1 MSLDAGTRIG
11 RYEIQSLI
19 GVGGM
24 GEVYRALDT
33 ELNRP
38 VALKFLHSDVA
49 TDQDRMSRFIQ
60 EARAASALN
69 HPNILTVFD
78 IGQTEAGAR
87 FFATEFV
94 QGTTLREHINARR
107 LKLGEALDFASQIA
121 GALAAAHAEGIVH
134 RDIKPENVMVRADG
148 YVKVLDFGLAKVTG
162 RQQEGTPAVDME
174 AATRAL
180 VNTNPGAIMG
190 TVGYM
195 SPEQA
200 RGEQVDART
209 DIWSLGCVL
218 YEMLTGHVPF
228 EGRSA
233 SHVIVNILDAEPP
246 PLAHYMPETS
256 EALQEVVTDA
266 LTKDRD
272 VRFQTAKQMLAKLQR
287 LRQRLDAGMSLDHS
301 IVPGFSSITG
311 GTGGLPGATFTA
323 QAAGRT
329 AAPAAPGRTTAGDL
343 PAQDTLTNSGAGVAA
358 AAAGGKRR
366 RNFTFT
372 PLVVFL
378 VGLVALALAVAF
390 GVYHLTRGRS
400 STTNT
405 PFASL
410 QNMKFTKL
418 QAAGQTTNAV
428 VSPDGKYVARTVHE
442 GGKMSVRVRQV
453 ATTTEKELVA
463 PSEANYTG
471 ITFSPDGNFLYY
483 VTVPMSGNYG
493 DLYRV
498 PSLLGGVPQR
508 ITSDVDSP
516 VTFSPDGRQ
525 FAFRRHL
532 PRTNEDTLLV
542 ANEDGGNE
550 RTLIVRKAPVTMP
563 YLAWSPDGQQIAF
576 TVKGTDEN
584 GYYMNIESA
593 GAADGVTRVVSS
605 ARWRSIGTLAWLA
618 DGSGIAF
625 NARDRASLP
634 STPEQIWFVAY
645 PGGEAQKITNDLNA
659 YKSVSLTSDSRTLL
673 ALQSSYTADIWLS
686 SGTGDVA
693 PRQLTNEGSAGT
705 PAWMPDG
712 RIVFQ
717 SGASGNGDIWV
728 MNADGSGQRQLT
740 FDPNNDASP
749 EVSRDGRH
757 IVFISN
763 RSVGW
768 SIWVM
773 NADGSG
779 QRELVRNVE
788 QYAFPHFAP
797 DGRTVY
803 YGSRSEAGDYAF
815 WRVPVEGGAPVKV
828 LDKSIGNARV
838 SPDGKLFFT
847 LHSELVPNAPR
858 QISVLPIEGGEPVRT
873 VAAPPGLDMPRWSP
887 DGQAIDYVVR
897 REGTSGLWRLPLT
910 PGGQPRQLADLK
922 TYFIN
927 WYAWSSDGRQLA
939 VARGNP
945 ITDMILIKDF
955 K

>member
-1 MSLDAGTRIG
+1 MNLEAGTRIG

-19 GVGGM
+19 GAGGM

-38 VALKFLHSDVA
+38 VALKFLHADVA

-78 IGQTEAGAR
+78 IGQTDAGAR

-94 QGTTLREHINARR
+94 QGTTLREHMNARR
-107 LKLGEALDFASQIA
+107 LKLGEVLDFVSQIA
-121 GALAAAHAEGIVH
+121 SALAAAHAEGIVH

-148 YVKVLDFGLAKVTG
+148 YVKVLDFGLAKVTKDAS
-162 RQQEGTPAVDME
+162 AVDTE

-190 TVGYM
+190 TVAYM

-246 PLAHYMPETS
+246 PLAQYMPETS

-272 VRFQTAKQMLAKLQR
+272 ARFQTAKQMLAKLQR

-301 IVPGFSSITG
+301 IVPGFSSNTG
-311 GTGGLPGATFTA
+311 GAGSMGGATYMGNV
-323 QAAGRT
+323 AGQT
-329 AAPAAPGRTTAGDL
+329 TAPAAPGRTTAGGL
-343 PAQDTLTNSGAGVAA
+343 AAQNTLANTGAMSVAGQGA
-358 AAAGGKRR
+358 RRGKSVA
-366 RNFTFT
+366 
-372 PLVVFL
+372 LVAVIAVAF
-378 VGLVALALAVAF
+378 VALAGLAF
-390 GVYHLTRGRS
+390 GVYRFTSKGV
-400 STTNT
+400 STANA
-405 PFASL
+405 PVASL

-418 QAAGQTTNAV
+418 QATGQTTGATL
-428 VSPDGKYVARTVHE
+428 SPDGKYVARAVYD
-442 GGKMSVRVRQV
+442 GGKMSLRVRQV
-453 ATTTEKELVA
+453 ATTTEKELVSPRDDA
-463 PSEANYTG
+463 YTG
-471 ITFSPDGNFLYY
+471 LTFSPDGTFLYY
-483 VTVPMSGNYG
+483 VTVPVGGNLG
-493 DLYRV
+493 ELYRV
-498 PSLLGGVPQR
+498 PSLLGGDPQKLV
-508 ITSDVDSP
+508 TDVDSP
-516 VTFSPDGRQ
+516 VTFSPDGKQ

-532 PRTNEDTLLV
+532 LKTNEDTLLI
-542 ANEDGGNE
+542 ANEDGSNE
-550 RTLIVRKAPVTMP
+550 RTLVVRKAPVTLP
-563 YLAWSPDGQQIAF
+563 SLAWSPDGQQIAF
-576 TVKGTDEN
+576 AVKGTDEN

-593 GAADGVTRVVSS
+593 QVSDGAAQTVSA

-618 DGSGIAF
+618 DGSGLIF
-625 NARDRASLP
+625 NGRDRASLP
-634 STPEQIWFVAY
+634 STPEQVWFVAY
-645 PGGEAQKITNDLNA
+645 PGGETQKITNDLNA
-659 YKSVSLTSDSRTLL
+659 YKSISLTADSRALL
-673 ALQSSYTADIWLS
+673 ALQSNYSADIWLS
-686 SGTGDVA
+686 PTGDSTRA
-693 PRQLTNEGSAGT
+693 RQLTTDGSSGT
-705 PAWMPDG
+705 PAWLPDG
-712 RIVFQ
+712 RVVFQ

-749 EVSRDGRH
+749 EVSPDGRL
-757 IVFISN
+757 IVYISN

-768 SIWVM
+768 SIWLM

-788 QYAFPHFAP
+788 QYSFPHFSP

-803 YGSRSEAGDYAF
+803 YNSRDRTGQEYAF
-815 WRVPVEGGAPVKV
+815 WRVAVEGGEPSRVTDRK
-828 LDKSIGNARV
+828 LGNSRL
-838 SPDGKLFFT
+838 SPDGKTFFT
-847 LHSELVPNAPR
+847 LHSEPTPNAPR
-858 QISVLPIEGGEPVRT
+858 QILVIPVEGGEPVRT
-873 VAAPPGLDMPRWSP
+873 IDAPPGFDMPRWSP
-887 DGQAIDYVVR
+887 DGQAVDYVSR
-897 REGTSGLWRLPLT
+897 REGASGLWRLPLNG
-910 PGGQPRQLADLK
+910 GGQPRQLADLK
-922 TYFIN
+922 TDFIN
-927 WYAWSSDGRQLA
+927 WYAWSPDGRQLA

>member
-49 TDQDRMSRFIQ
+49 ADQDRMSRFIQ

-94 QGTTLREHINARR
+94 QGTTLREHIAARR
-107 LKLGEALDFASQIA
+107 LKLGDALDIAAQIA
-121 GALAAAHAEGIVH
+121 SALAAAHAEGIVH

-148 YVKVLDFGLAKVTG
+148 YVKVLDFGLAKVTS
-162 RQQEGTPAVDME
+162 RNSNVDTE

-190 TVGYM
+190 TVAYM

-200 RGEQVDART
+200 RGEAVDART
-209 DIWSLGCVL
+209 DIWSLGCVF

-233 SHVIVNILDAEPP
+233 SHVIVHILDVEPP
-246 PLAHYMPETS
+246 PLAQYLADAP

-272 VRFQTAKQMLAKLQR
+272 ARFQTAKQMLVKLQR
-287 LRQRLDAGMSLDHS
+287 LRQRLDAGLSLEHS
-301 IVPGFSSITG
+301 VVPGFSASTAG
-311 GTGGLPGATFTA
+311 GTLGAGTLTGQVA
-323 QAAGRT
+323 GRMVAPTAAG
-329 AAPAAPGRTTAGDL
+329 AGRTTAGDIA
-343 PAQDTLTNSGAGVAA
+343 PQDTVHRSGAESVAGSVAVQPRRKFNLA
-358 AAAGGKRR
+358 AVA
-366 RNFTFT
+366 
-372 PLVVFL
+372 
-378 VGLVALALAVAF
+378 LVAFVVLGALAF
-390 GVYHLTRGRS
+390 GVYHFTRGPGSRAGA
-400 STTNT
+400 

-418 QAAGQTTNAV
+418 QAAGQTMIATL
-428 VSPDGKYVARTVHE
+428 SPDGKYFARTVYE
-442 GGKMSVRVRQV
+442 NGKLSVRVRQL

-463 PSEANYTG
+463 PSESAYTG
-471 ITFSPDGNFLYY
+471 LTFSPDGAFLYY
-483 VTVPMSGNYG
+483 VTVPLGGNLG

-498 PSLLGGVPQR
+498 PSLLGGTPQK
-508 ITSDVDSP
+508 IISDVDSA
-516 VTFSPDGRQ
+516 VTFSPDGKQ
-525 FAFRRHL
+525 FAFRRHI
-532 PRTNEDTLLV
+532 PDTGADTIVV
-542 ANEDGGNE
+542 ANEDGGGE
-550 RTLIVRKAPVTMP
+550 RTIVSRKAPIIFPT
-563 YLAWSPDGQQIAF
+563 LAWSPDGQQIAF
-576 TVKGTDEN
+576 SVKGTDDQ
-584 GYYMNIESA
+584 GYYMNVESVRPEG
-593 GAADGVTRVVSS
+593 GAAQVVSS
-605 ARWRSIGTLAWLA
+605 ARWRSIGILAWLS
-618 DGSGIAF
+618 DGSGLVF
-625 NARDRASLP
+625 NGRDRASLP

-645 PGGEAQKITNDLNA
+645 PGGEAQKITNDLNS
-659 YKSVSLTSDSRTLL
+659 YKSVSLTADSRTLL
-673 ALQSSYTADIWLS
+673 ALQSNYSADIWLS
-686 SGTGDVA
+686 GGGGGDA

-705 PAWMPDG
+705 PSWMPDG
-712 RIVFQ
+712 RIVYQ

-728 MNADGSGQRQLT
+728 MNADGTGARQLT

-749 EVSRDGRH
+749 EVSPDGRL

-768 SIWVM
+768 SIWLM

-788 QYAFPHFAP
+788 QYSFPHFAP
-797 DGRTVY
+797 DSRTVY
-803 YGSRSEAGDYAF
+803 YASRDEGGRYAF
-815 WRVPVEGGAPVKV
+815 LRVGVEGGTPARVTEQAVGNARLSPDGKLFFSMQTASTPNAPRRIIITPVEGGAPVREF
-828 LDKSIGNARV
+828 D
-838 SPDGKLFFT
+838 
-847 LHSELVPNAPR
+847 AP
-858 QISVLPIEGGEPVRT
+858 
-873 VAAPPGLDMPRWSP
+873 AALDMLRWSP
-887 DGQAIDYVVR
+887 DSQGLDYVVR
-897 REGTSGLWRLPLT
+897 REGASGLWRLPVASS
-910 PGGQPRQLADLK
+910 GQPRQLADLK

-927 WYAWSSDGRQLA
+927 WYAWSPDGRQLA

-945 ITDMILIKDF
+945 ITDLILIKDF

>member
-1 MSLDAGTRIG
+1 MSLEAGTRIG
-11 RYEIQSLI
+11 RYEIRSLI

-38 VALKFLHSDVA
+38 VALKFLHTDVA
-49 TDQDRMSRFIQ
+49 MDQDRMSRFIQ

-78 IGQTEAGAR
+78 IGQTDAGAR

-94 QGTTLREHINARR
+94 QGTTLREHINAHRM
-107 LKLGEALDFASQIA
+107 KLGEALDFASQIA

-148 YVKVLDFGLAKVTG
+148 YLKVLDFGLAKVTG
-162 RQQEGTPAVDME
+162 RQAGASAVDTE

-190 TVGYM
+190 TVAYM

-228 EGRSA
+228 EGKSA

-246 PLAHYMPETS
+246 PLAQYVPETS
-256 EALQEVVTDA
+256 EALQEVVADA
-266 LTKDRD
+266 LAKDRD

-301 IVPGFSSITG
+301 TVPGFSSIIG
-311 GTGGLPGATFTA
+311 GTGSGSLGATFTG
-323 QAAGRT
+323 QAAGQT
-329 AAPAAPGRTTAGDL
+329 TAPAPPGRTMADGL
-343 PAQDTLTNSGAGVAA
+343 PAQDTLANPGASSV
-358 AAAGGKRR
+358 GGQGDRR
-366 RNFTFT
+366 RKS
-372 PLVVFL
+372 VVFL
-378 VGLVALALAVAF
+378 MISLAVIALAGLVF
-390 GVYHLTRGRS
+390 GVYRFAGGNRAAA
-400 STTNT
+400 NA
-405 PFASL
+405 PVASL

-442 GGKMSVRVRQV
+442 GGKTSVRVRQV
-453 ATTTEKELVA
+453 ATPTEKELVA
-463 PSEANYTG
+463 PSEFVYTG
-471 ITFSPDGNFLYY
+471 LSFSPDGNFLYY
-483 VTVPMSGNYG
+483 VTVPLGGNFG
-493 DLYRV
+493 ELYRV
-498 PSLLGGVPQR
+498 PSLLGGVPQK
-508 ITSDVDSP
+508 ITSDVDSS
-516 VTFSPDGRQ
+516 VTFSPDGKQ
-525 FAFRRHL
+525 FAFRRHVL
-532 PRTNEDTLLV
+532 KTNEDTLVV
-542 ANEDGGNE
+542 ANEDGSNE
-550 RTLIVRKAPVTMP
+550 RTLVVRNSPVTMP
-563 YLAWSPDGQQIAF
+563 YLAWSPDGLQIAF

-584 GYYMNIESA
+584 GYYVNVESA
-593 GAADGVTRVVSS
+593 SAAEGTTRVISP

-618 DGSGIAF
+618 DGSGVIF

-634 STPEQIWFVAY
+634 STPEQVWFVAY
-645 PGGEAQKITNDLNA
+645 PGGEAQKITNDLND
-659 YKSVSLTSDSRTLL
+659 YKSVSLSSDSRTLL
-673 ALQSSYTADIWLS
+673 ALQSRYAADIWLS
-686 SGTGDVA
+686 SGSGDTA
-693 PRQLTNEGSAGT
+693 ARQLTNEGSAGT
-705 PAWMPDG
+705 PSWMPDG

-717 SGASGNGDIWV
+717 SGTSGNGDIWV

-740 FDPNNDASP
+740 FDPNNDSSP
-749 EVSRDGRH
+749 DVSRDGRL

-797 DGRTVY
+797 DSRTVY
-803 YGSRSEAGDYAF
+803 YASRGDAGDYAL
-815 WRVPVEGGAPVKV
+815 WRVPVEGGAPVRV
-828 LDKSIGNARV
+828 LDKSIGNARL

-847 LHSELVPNAPR
+847 MRSELVPNAPR
-858 QISVLPIEGGEPVRT
+858 RILVMPIEGGDPVRT
-873 VAAPPGLDMPRWSP
+873 IDPPPGLDMPRWSP
-887 DGQAIDYVVR
+887 DGEAIDYVVR
-897 REGTSGLWRLPLT
+897 REGTSGLWRLPLA
-910 PGGQPRQLADLK
+910 GGQPRQLADLK

-927 WYAWSSDGRQLA
+927 WYAWSPDGRQLA

>member
-19 GVGGM
+19 GMGGM

-33 ELNRP
+33 ELNRS
-38 VALKFLHSDVA
+38 VALKFLHSNVA

-107 LKLGEALDFASQIA
+107 LKLTDALDFAAQIA
-121 GALAAAHAEGIVH
+121 SALAAAHAEGIVH

-148 YVKVLDFGLAKVTG
+148 YVKVLDFGLAKVTNRAQG
-162 RQQEGTPAVDME
+162 ASAVDTE
-174 AATRAL
+174 AATQAL

-190 TVGYM
+190 TVAYM

-218 YEMLTGHVPF
+218 YEMLAGRVPF

-246 PLAHYMPETS
+246 PLAQYMPETS

-272 VRFQTAKQMLAKLQR
+272 ARFQTAKQMLAKLQR
-287 LRQRLDAGMSLDHS
+287 LRQRLDAGASLDHS
-301 IVPGFSSITG
+301 IVPGLSASAG
-311 GTGGLPGATFTA
+311 GAAGATYEGSAAGHTIAPGAT
-323 QAAGRT
+323 
-329 AAPAAPGRTTAGDL
+329 GRTTAGDL
-343 PAQDTLTNSGAGVAA
+343 AAQDTVTNSGAGMVAGQ
-358 AAAGGKRR
+358 GGRR
-366 RNFTFT
+366 EKKSVAFIALAF
-372 PLVVFL
+372 
-378 VGLVALALAVAF
+378 VALAGLAF
-390 GVYHLTRGRS
+390 GVYRFTRG
-400 STTNT
+400 TTRAT
-405 PFASL
+405 AGAPFASL

-418 QAAGQTTNAV
+418 QAGGETTDAIL
-428 VSPDGKYVARTVHE
+428 SPDGKYVARTVRE
-442 GGKMSVRVRQV
+442 GGKMSLRVRQV
-453 ATTTEKELVA
+453 ATTTEKVLVA
-463 PSEANYTG
+463 PSESGYTG
-471 ITFSPDGNFLYY
+471 ITFSPDGAFLYY
-483 VTVPMSGNYG
+483 VTVPPGGNLG
-493 DLYRV
+493 ELYRV
-498 PSLLGGVPQR
+498 PSLLGGEPQR
-508 ITSDVDSP
+508 ITSDVDSA
-516 VTFSPDGRQ
+516 VTFSPDGKR
-525 FAFRRHL
+525 FAFRRHV
-532 PRTNEDTLLV
+532 PKTNEDALV
-542 ANEDGGNE
+542 AADEDGSDE
-550 RTLIVRKAPVTMP
+550 RVLVLRKAPVTMP
-563 YLAWSPDGQQIAF
+563 WLAWSPAGQQIVF
-576 TVKGTDEN
+576 SVRGTDEQ
-584 GYYMNIESA
+584 GYYMNLESVDAA
-593 GAADGVTRVVSS
+593 GGGTQTVSA
-605 ARWRSIGTLAWLA
+605 ARWRTIGMLAWLA
-618 DGSGIAF
+618 DGSGIVF
-625 NARDRASLP
+625 NGRDRASLP

-645 PGGEAQKITNDLNA
+645 PGGEAQKITNDLNS
-659 YKSVSLTSDSRTLL
+659 YISVSLTADSRTLL
-673 ALQSSYTADIWLS
+673 ALQSNYSADIWLS
-686 SGTGDVA
+686 SGGVVAA

-705 PAWMPDG
+705 PAWTPDG
-712 RIVFQ
+712 RIVYQ

-740 FDPNNDASP
+740 FDPNNDTSP
-749 EVSRDGRH
+749 EVSPDGRL
-757 IVFISN
+757 IVFVSN

-788 QYAFPHFAP
+788 QHSFPHFAP
-797 DGRTVY
+797 DNRTVY
-803 YGSRSEAGDYAF
+803 YASRDGAGNYAF
-815 WRVPVEGGAPVKV
+815 WRASLEGGAPARVMEKP
-828 LDKSIGNARV
+828 ITNARL

-847 LHSELVPNAPR
+847 LRSEMTPNAPR
-858 QISVLPIEGGEPVRT
+858 RIVVLPVEGGEPVRT
-873 VAAPPGLDMPRWSP
+873 FDAPVGLDMLRWSP
-887 DGQAIDYVVR
+887 DGQGIDYVFR
-897 REGTSGLWRLPLT
+897 REGASGLWRLPLA
-910 PGGQPRQLADLK
+910 GGQPRQLADLK

-927 WYAWSSDGRQLA
+927 WYAWSPDGRQLA

-945 ITDMILIKDF
+945 STDMILIKDF

>member
-1 MSLDAGTRIG
+1 MSLEAGTRIG

-33 ELNRP
+33 ELNRA
-38 VALKFLHSDVA
+38 VALKFLHADVT

-78 IGQTEAGAR
+78 IGQTETGAR

-94 QGTTLREHINARR
+94 QGTTLREHIGARR

-148 YVKVLDFGLAKVTG
+148 YVKVLDFGLAKVTNRAG
-162 RQQEGTPAVDME
+162 ASAVDTE

-190 TVGYM
+190 TVAYM

-246 PLAHYMPETS
+246 PLAQHLPETS

-272 VRFQTAKQMLAKLQR
+272 ARYQTAKQMLAKLQR

-301 IVPGFSSITG
+301 IVPGFSASTG
-311 GTGGLPGATFTA
+311 GTAGSTLGATFVGN
-323 QAAGRT
+323 AAGQT
-329 AAPAAPGRTTAGDL
+329 IAPGAPGRTTAGGL
-343 PAQDTLTNSGAGVAA
+343 AAQDTVTNSGAGGAL
-358 AAAGGKRR
+358 AAGGKRR
-366 RNFTFT
+366 RNFTIT
-372 PLVVFL
+372 PFAL
-378 VGLVALALAVAF
+378 GLVALVALVGLAF
-390 GVYHLTRGRS
+390 GVYYFTRGLRS
-400 STTNT
+400 K
-405 PFASL
+405 PGAPVASL

-418 QAAGQTTNAV
+418 QAAGQTLIATL
-428 VSPDGKYVARTVHE
+428 SPDGKYVARTVYE
-442 GGKMSVRVRQV
+442 GGKLSVRVRQL

-463 PSEANYTG
+463 PSESSYNG
-471 ITFSPDGNFLYY
+471 LTFSPDGAFLYY
-483 VTVPMSGNYG
+483 VTVPLGGNLG
-493 DLYRV
+493 ELYRV
-498 PSLLGGVPQR
+498 PSPLGGAPQK
-508 ITSDVDSP
+508 ITSDVDSAI
-516 VTFSPDGRQ
+516 TFSPDGRR

-532 PRTNEDTLLV
+532 PKTSEDTLLI
-542 ANEDGGNE
+542 ANEDGSDE
-550 RTLIVRKAPVTMP
+550 RVLVQRKAPVTMP
-563 YLAWSPDGQQIAF
+563 SLAWSPDGQQLAF
-576 TVKGTDEN
+576 AVKGTDEN
-584 GYYMNIESA
+584 GYYMNVESVGA
-593 GAADGVTRVVSS
+593 TDGAAHTVSG
-605 ARWRSIGTLAWLA
+605 ARWRSIGMLAWLS
-618 DGSGIAF
+618 DGSGLVF
-625 NARDRASLP
+625 NGRDRASLP

-645 PGGEAQKITNDLNA
+645 PGGEAQKITNDLNS
-659 YKSVSLTSDSRTLL
+659 YRSVSLTADSRTLL
-673 ALQSSYTADIWLS
+673 ALQSNYSADIWLS
-686 SGTGDVA
+686 AGGSSDA

-712 RIVFQ
+712 RIVYQ

-728 MNADGSGQRQLT
+728 MNADGAGQRQLT
-740 FDPNNDASP
+740 FDPNNDTSP
-749 EVSRDGRH
+749 DVSRDGRL

-788 QYAFPHFAP
+788 QFSFPHFAP
-797 DGRTVY
+797 DNRTVY
-803 YGSRSEAGDYAF
+803 YISRDGASNYTF
-815 WRVPVEGGAPVKV
+815 WRVPVEGGEPARVTEKP
-828 LDKSIGNARV
+828 INNARL
-838 SPDGKLFFT
+838 SPDGKSFFT
-847 LHSELVPNAPR
+847 LRSVELVANAPR
-858 QISVLPIEGGEPVRT
+858 QIAVLPVEGGDPVRT
-873 VAAPPGLDMPRWSP
+873 FDAPPGLDMLRWSP

-897 REGTSGLWRLPLT
+897 REGASGLWRLPLKGDA
-910 PGGQPRQLADLK
+910 PPRQLADLK

-927 WYAWSSDGRQLA
+927 WYAWSPDGRQLA